1 MKERKEI
8 KKKKNKPQL
17 VVTPEHRLCTLY
29 PQLQNLRRFAQNSS
43 MIKRHENDMLFTLFW
58 YGILERAGGGFPNI
72 WIVWSGK
79 HIKKCHGFMHNQVFL
94 SMCLSLRLVF
104 YMLNGL
110 GLIICQ
116 AKQLYHNFWPCRNSK
131 VLFLWKNGYKFTRP
145 HFPIAFSLAGF
156 Y

>member
-8 KKKKNKPQL
+8 KKNKPQL

-58 YGILERAGGGFPNI
+58 YGILERAGGFQIFGLSGVGNI
-72 WIVWSGK
+72 SKSVMVSCT
-79 HIKKCHGFMHNQVFL
+79 IKFFSL
-94 SMCLSLRLVF
+94 CLSLRLVF

>member
-8 KKKKNKPQL
+8 KKTNLSLSLHQSIASAPC
-17 VVTPEHRLCTLY
+17 TPSCKTSGGS
-29 PQLQNLRRFAQNSS
+29 LRIAQWSKG
-43 MIKRHENDMLFTLFW
+43 MKMTCCLHCFGMEFW
-58 YGILERAGGGFPNI
+58 SARGGGFQIFGLSGVGNI
-72 WIVWSGK
+72 SKSVMVSCT
-79 HIKKCHGFMHNQVFL
+79 IKFFSL
-94 SMCLSLRLVF
+94 CLSLRLVF

>member
-8 KKKKNKPQL
+8 KKTNLSLSLHQSIASAPC
-17 VVTPEHRLCTLY
+17 TPSCKTSGGS
-29 PQLQNLRRFAQNSS
+29 LRIAQWSKG
-43 MIKRHENDMLFTLFW
+43 MKMTCCLHCFGMEFW
-58 YGILERAGGGFPNI
+58 SARGGGFPNI